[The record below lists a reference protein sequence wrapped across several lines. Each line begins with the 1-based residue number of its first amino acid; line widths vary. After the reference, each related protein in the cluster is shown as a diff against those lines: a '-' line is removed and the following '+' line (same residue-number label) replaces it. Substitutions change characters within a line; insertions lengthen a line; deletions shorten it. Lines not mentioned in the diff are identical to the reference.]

1 MPNGVKPLKVYRNT
15 NLLATDVEVKPVP
28 GKVYWVEIHNTN
40 AAVEFVHFYDA
51 LAANVTVGTTT
62 PVFSLGVAASGQRY
76 IMPADFPIH
85 EFGTAITIAAS
96 TTATGNTAP
105 GTGLVVHIGYV

>member
-51 LAANVTVGTTT
+51 TAANVTVGTTT
-62 PVFSLGVAASGQRY
+62 PVFSLAVASSGQRFVFG
-76 IMPADFPIH
+76 DFPIH
-85 EFGTAITIAAS
+85 EFATAITIAAS
-96 TTATGNTAP
+96 TTATGAVAP

>member
-1 MPNGVKPLKVYRNT
+1 MSRGVKPFKVYRNT
-15 NLLATDVEVKPVP
+15 NLLATDVAVKDVP
-28 GKVYWVEIHNTN
+28 GHVYWVEIHNTN

-51 LAANVTVGTTT
+51 ATGDVTVGTTV
-62 PVFSLGVAASGQRY
+62 PVFSLAVASSGQRY
-76 IMPADFPIH
+76 IMPSDFPLY
-85 EFGTAITIAAS
+85 EFKTAITVAAS